1 VLEAIAEPR
10 KEPGVEIRSG
20 LFASRA
26 PADGIS
32 TAEPTFV
39 SPQIV
44 WDFLRRHRW
53 IFAVAVALSL
63 LLGLAFIAVSPP
75 KYRSL
80 ARLLIDPQGLLILK
94 NDITHTSDSADANLL
109 DVENQRYV
117 ILSRSVLAATVKSG
131 HLEDSPLFGNAPP
144 GLLGRI
150 FGVLRRPTEQMDRE
164 DKAVAAL
171 ADAVEVVRGERAYIL
186 DVVVTTRDPKVSADI
201 ANLLA
206 KVYLEQEQEA
216 KTQTAK
222 RASGSLNER
231 AAELAHEVQ
240 QADEDVESF
249 RLRNS
254 LSFTAT
260 GQLLG
265 NQQISD
271 LNAQLA
277 IAKTRTAAAQARVD
291 QLEQIR
297 KTKIDPAQFPEAM
310 QSPVVAS
317 LRAQYAQLVQQEAS
331 YVMQFGPRHPALV
344 QVREQIQDVRN
355 LINAEVA
362 RISQSARVDL
372 GRAKTNEITLERS
385 IDQVR
390 KGLGDNSAVLAR
402 LHELER
408 TAEAKKSIY
417 QAVLTRQKELEGQQG
432 IDTSNTRVISD
443 AVPATKASGP
453 PAVLV
458 LAGSLIFG
466 LSAAAGIGFLR
477 DRIRIGPQTQ
487 TQTQT
492 KETLESSVGAPFL
505 GSFTGE
511 AVKPGRFDTRAG
523 AKTRDRKTATEIL
536 HHLCDANESPRILG
550 FVGLHDDESRMM
562 ALAELVLAA
571 EEGDLALGVVDCNSG
586 KMNTEESTETHFGAN
601 ARPVRSETE
610 EPALVSLADL
620 MVDDPGPLTLRR
632 LRGNLRGYASGKDLV
647 LVNMP
652 AIVDVGMPPVLLEA
666 VDAVVLVIAEREWNR
681 ESIDRLLAFVGKT
694 TTPLAGFILT
704 GDRVAS

>member
-1 VLEAIAEPR
+1 MLEAIAEPR
-10 KEPGVEIRSG
+10 KEPGAKGGSAF
-20 LFASRA
+20 FASRA
-26 PADGIS
+26 PAEEGGTDQ
-32 TAEPTFV
+32 TTFV
-39 SPQIV
+39 NPQLA
-44 WDFLRRHRW
+44 WDFLRRHRVV
-53 IFAVAVALSL
+53 FAVAVAVSL

-186 DVVVTTRDPKVSADI
+186 DVVVTTRDPKVSADV

-249 RLRNS
+249 RLRNG

-271 LNAQLA
+271 LNTQLA
-277 IAKTRTAAAQARVD
+277 IAKGRTAAAQARVD
-291 QLEQIR
+291 QLEQVR
-297 KTKIDPAQFPEAM
+297 KSKIDPAQLPEAM
-310 QSPVVAS
+310 QSAVVAS

-331 YVMQFGPRHPALV
+331 YTTQFGSKHPALV

-355 LINAEVA
+355 LIVGEVA
-362 RISQSARVDL
+362 RIAQSARVDL
-372 GRAKTNEITLERS
+372 GRAKTNEITLDGS
-385 IDQVR
+385 IGQVR
-390 KGLGDNSAVLAR
+390 KGLGDNSGVLAR

-453 PAVLV
+453 PAAIV
-458 LAGSLIFG
+458 LAGAMIFG

-477 DRIRIGPQTQ
+477 DRIRIGPH
-487 TQTQT
+487 T

-511 AVKPGRFDTRAG
+511 AVKPGRFDARTG
-523 AKTRDRKTATEIL
+523 AKTRDRRTATEIL

-571 EEGDLALGVVDCNSG
+571 EEEDLALGVVDCNSG
-586 KMNTEESTETHFGAN
+586 TMNMQESAEMAFGKK
-601 ARPVRSETE
+601 ARSARSEAE

-620 MVDDPGPLTLRR
+620 MVDDPGPLTLLR

-652 AIVDVGMPPVLLEA
+652 AIIDVGMPPVLLEA

-704 GDRVAS
+704 GKRPAS